1 MKLQCDAQTTDE
13 KSAAQP
19 EPSAAFF
26 AAALLCLILEDT
38 QVDDVVRFPL
48 EYLGNTWLNHRVCV
62 R

>member
-19 EPSAAFF
+19 DPSAAFF

-48 EYLGNTWLNHRVCV
+48 E
-62 R
+62 